1 MAPSSKSSR
10 SGTPAATTD
19 DAMARL
25 SSPVDGDHHND
36 NGAAAQDAAERLE
49 LRRGP
54 WTVDE
59 DLALVNYI
67 TDHGEGRWNSLAQ
80 AAGLNRTGKSCRLR
94 WLNYLRPDVKRG
106 NFTADE
112 QLLILDLHSRY
123 GNRWSKIAQHLPG
136 RTDNEIKNYWR
147 TRVQKHAKQLNC
159 DANSKRFKDAMR
171 YLWMP
176 HLVDVDHRRRLC
188 LHQDGGYYAAAGD
201 VCAALSGMGVTSS
214 SSADSFA
221 TTTSESYDAFPA
233 AKKWEASYDDGG
245 IYANVRAGETMLV
258 SDDGGDWVQE
268 MNQAGLWPA
277 AVEQKAVHGAGQFED
292 PELSGWVQS
301 FSEGV
306 NENFWTLEDI
316 WKMQ

>member
-1 MAPSSKSSR
+1 MALSSKSSR

-19 DAMARL
+19 ATAR

-80 AAGLNRTGKSCRLR
+80 AAGT
-94 WLNYLRPDVKRG
+94 YL
-106 NFTADE
+106 
-112 QLLILDLHSRY
+112 S
-123 GNRWSKIAQHLPG
+123 WSKIAQHLPG

-176 HLVDVDHRRRLC
+176 HLLDVDHHRRL
-188 LHQDGGYYAAAGD
+188 QDGGYYAA
-201 VCAALSGMGVTSS
+201 AALSGMGVTSS
-214 SSADSFA
+214 SSADSLA

-233 AKKWEASYDDGG
+233 AKKWEASYVDGG
-245 IYANVRAGETMLV
+245 LYANVRAGEMLV
-258 SDDGGDWVQE
+258 NDGGGDWAQE
-268 MNQAGLWPA
+268 MMSHQGQAWP
-277 AVEQKAVHGAGQFED
+277 EQQKAQVVMNNGGQFED
-292 PELSGWVQS
+292 AELSGWVQS

-306 NENFWTLEDI
+306 NKNFWTLEDI

>member
-1 MAPSSKSSR
+1 MALSSKSSR

-19 DAMARL
+19 ATAR

-176 HLVDVDHRRRLC
+176 HLLDVDHHRRL
-188 LHQDGGYYAAAGD
+188 QDGGYYAA
-201 VCAALSGMGVTSS
+201 AALSGMGVTSS
-214 SSADSFA
+214 SSADSLA

-233 AKKWEASYDDGG
+233 AKKWEASYVDGG
-245 IYANVRAGETMLV
+245 LYANVRAGEMLV
-258 SDDGGDWVQE
+258 NDGGGDWAQE
-268 MNQAGLWPA
+268 MMSHQGQAWP
-277 AVEQKAVHGAGQFED
+277 EQQKAQVVMNNGGQFED
-292 PELSGWVQS
+292 AELSGWVQS

-306 NENFWTLEDI
+306 NKNFWTLEDI

>member
-80 AAGLNRTGKSCRLR
+80 AAGTCLSIPPL
-94 WLNYLRPDVKRG
+94 LFSLLANYTVNKLV
-106 NFTADE
+106 
-112 QLLILDLHSRY
+112 
-123 GNRWSKIAQHLPG
+123 WSKIAQHLPG

-188 LHQDGGYYAAAGD
+188 LHQDGGYY
-201 VCAALSGMGVTSS
+201 AALSGMGVTSS

-277 AVEQKAVHGAGQFED
+277 AAEQKAVHGAGQFED